1 MSAST
6 PEHPASDGTHQQPP
20 DGHGGRE
27 DNTALVDSRDRGS
40 FTRYR
45 VMAFITGGFLLLLV
59 LEMFLK
65 YALQLNGVDQFGN
78 AAPVLG
84 SWIAF
89 VHGWIYV
96 VYLVAV
102 FDLWSRMRWSLGRMV
117 ALIAGGVV
125 PVLSFVM
132 ERNARFW
139 FEDTLASRHGT
150 TAESRHGTTAEKP
163 EAATGQSD

>member
-6 PEHPASDGTHQQPP
+6 PERPAQPDGDQLASAEASPH
-20 DGHGGRE
+20 GHGGQEHR
-27 DNTALVDSRDRGS
+27 TALVDSRDRGS

-45 VMAFITGGFLLLLV
+45 VMAFITGGFLLLLCV
-59 LEMFLK
+59 EMFLK
-65 YALQLNGVDQFGN
+65 YALQLNGVQADGS

-102 FDLWSRMRWSLGRMV
+102 FDLWSRMRWGLGRMV
-117 ALIAGGVV
+117 ALIAAGVV
-125 PVLSFVM
+125 PVLSFIM
-132 ERNARFW
+132 ERNTRFW
-139 FEDTLASRHGT
+139 FEETLAARNGT
-150 TAESRHGTTAEKP
+150 TTE
-163 EAATGQSD
+163 D

>member
-6 PEHPASDGTHQQPP
+6 PEHPPADDAQVPP
-20 DGHGGRE
+20 DGHGGRQ
-27 DNTALVDSRDRGS
+27 DNTALVDSRDQGS

-65 YALQLNGVDQFGN
+65 YALQLNGVQADGS

-84 SWIAF
+84 NWIAF

-96 VYLVAV
+96 VYLVSV
-102 FDLWSRMRWSLGRMV
+102 FDLWSRMRWGFGRIV

-132 ERNARFW
+132 ERNARTW
-139 FEDTLASRHGT
+139 FEETLAARNGPTWSP
-150 TAESRHGTTAEKP
+150 AENA
-163 EAATGQSD
+163 